1 MLRLMG
7 MTFLLVIVLMSVTSC
22 GTGTSRGY
30 ASLDGV
36 RVADDGTRL
45 TLVGLHGAC
54 DRVLPADVAESS
66 REIRVS
72 VPLDVEDGLC
82 PAVGL
87 SLEVVVT
94 LDSPLAQRTVVDD
107 RTGDPLPRLQQ

>member
-7 MTFLLVIVLMSVTSC
+7 MRLLLVVVLLSVTSC

-54 DRVLPADVAESS
+54 DRVLPADVDESPGD
-66 REIRVS
+66 IRVR
-72 VPLDVEDGLC
+72 VPLDVEDGDC
-82 PAVGL
+82 PAVAL
-87 SLEVVVT
+87 QLEVVVT
-94 LDSPLAQRTVVDD
+94 LDAPVAERTIVDD
-107 RTGDPLPRLQQ
+107 RTGEPLPRL